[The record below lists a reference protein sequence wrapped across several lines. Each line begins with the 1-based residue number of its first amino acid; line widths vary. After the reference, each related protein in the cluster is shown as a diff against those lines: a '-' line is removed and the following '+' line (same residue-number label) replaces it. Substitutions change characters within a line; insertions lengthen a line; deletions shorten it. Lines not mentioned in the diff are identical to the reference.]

1 MKEIKEESRCLA
13 SLAVFRELYN
23 SEKDIY
29 AIIGEFLRETIS
41 SCGKHQFTLTEIA
54 HLLNETYDF
63 KIPEAIIN
71 SALNRFKTS
80 FTKYQGIYTIVD
92 HSPFSNKGKL
102 TGKHSEIQDSNSVII
117 NDLFR
122 FIEQEKKVKLSDNEK
137 ERVVQSFCS
146 YIIEE
151 STNQDYSD
159 YISAFIVKG
168 KRNVEFTQ
176 KLNTIKEGVVLYTGF
191 KYNTNINE
199 LGSWDTDL
207 TIFLDTEILFHFA
220 GYNGSLC
227 QTLFNDFISLINEI
241 NRTGKKKK
249 GRELIHLKF
258 FPEVQEEIESFFKK
272 AEFIVSGR
280 DKANP
285 SKTAMTSIINGCR
298 TPAEVIEK
306 KMGLYTLLS
315 TNSIFKDDYSNYYSE
330 NNHQYNIED
339 KGLLKEIG
347 ERTGIEDVAS
357 SLRFLNY
364 INILRKGISNRGFEN
379 AGFMLLTETTHTL
392 VIAWDEALKL
402 NGSVPL
408 ASNLSFLTNKFW
420 FKLNKGFG
428 GTEHPKSFD
437 IVTKAQIVLSA
448 QLNDSV
454 ADKYEELQVKYKSGT
469 LTEEQAA
476 ATIAELRRQAR
487 KPEDINEADVDE
499 VLLSIEESSI
509 ENYLKEQQL
518 FKDRFTS
525 VEQENR
531 KLNEKILEYEVEQ
544 KKREADYQA
553 SIKEKEEETRRK
565 EEELEN
571 YRAIE
576 VSKSQKR
583 RKLRKLLKQTGIV
596 FLVCLIIAG
605 GILFAIFNDE
615 LFGMI
620 AGAVSLVLAVI
631 SFLGFDY
638 KALKQLFTRE

>member
-1 MKEIKEESRCLA
+1 
-13 SLAVFRELYN
+13 
-23 SEKDIY
+23 
-29 AIIGEFLRETIS
+29 
-41 SCGKHQFTLTEIA
+41 
-54 HLLNETYDF
+54 
-63 KIPEAIIN
+63 
-71 SALNRFKTS
+71 
-80 FTKYQGIYTIVD
+80 
-92 HSPFSNKGKL
+92 
-102 TGKHSEIQDSNSVII
+102 
-117 NDLFR
+117 
-122 FIEQEKKVKLSDNEK
+122 
-137 ERVVQSFCS
+137 
-146 YIIEE
+146 
-151 STNQDYSD
+151 
-159 YISAFIVKG
+159 
-168 KRNVEFTQ
+168 
-176 KLNTIKEGVVLYTGF
+176 
-191 KYNTNINE
+191 
-199 LGSWDTDL
+199 
-207 TIFLDTEILFHFA
+207 
-220 GYNGSLC
+220 
-227 QTLFNDFISLINEI
+227 
-241 NRTGKKKK
+241 
-249 GRELIHLKF
+249 
-258 FPEVQEEIESFFKK
+258 
-272 AEFIVSGR
+272 
-280 DKANP
+280 
-285 SKTAMTSIINGCR
+285 MTSIINGCR